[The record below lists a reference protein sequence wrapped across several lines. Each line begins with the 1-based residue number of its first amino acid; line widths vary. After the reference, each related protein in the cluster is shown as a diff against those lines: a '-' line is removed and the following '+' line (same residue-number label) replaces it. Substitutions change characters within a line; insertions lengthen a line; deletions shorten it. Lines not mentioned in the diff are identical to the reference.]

1 MSETEIKMMEKVN
14 SDRPLDL
21 LTHLVDD
28 EQYIINLVKQFLE
41 SIGLKKVREWRDSD
55 AYNEMLLANP
65 DIKPN
70 ICIFDFR
77 FHGTLLTGLELTD
90 TAIKRNEDAI
100 IFMITDYE
108 FVPDILRF
116 QELGGFLWI
125 RKSRPDFQSHFTFHL
140 QRAVKKLEAL
150 YKSRNS
156 LNQVEI
162 PKIPDRVPF
171 STDEKTD

>member
-65 DIKPN
+65 DIKP
-70 ICIFDFR
+70 
-77 FHGTLLTGLELTD
+77 TLLTVLELTD